1 MDNAESQAPKPL
13 AMSDDE
19 LERALEQAKQSS
31 DGLVAAMILLEQQ
44 EQLRRADAA
53 ALADWKQRQPSAVS
67 LTIENDTVALVDKQ
81 DISSAVADKDEQSQS
96 IHSQTPEIVAERP
109 EDFEVILSEAIAE
122 ATSAVDTIESSEAIS
137 TVSHS
142 DDDEEVD
149 TGYIPMSATDLAV
162 TGTLNQ
168 IVESVNRNFDSSASE
183 DLTAE
188 EENSA
193 VSNDEPLPS
202 NAIKIV
208 TEPKAKR
215 SASAGAMFSKL
226 PFVEYLVAA
235 IVPILA
241 VGTGVDV
248 STVTL
253 SVAIGMLLHASIA
266 LMFRVNESRGSKSSE
281 FLMRSTYGVWGAHFP
296 QSLLVL
302 ARVVLSGALVSW
314 LLGSLNKTTQLGD
327 LGLDVSLVPGL
338 VDGGQVL
345 ASAVALIVAIISFS
359 NRAVTAMKVVSTFSV
374 TGVLLFA
381 VATLPGATFTGP
393 DLGVSIGLGVAYAI
407 CVGMLFRQNSLSEG
421 PLKKLGPELLEIS
434 TTRVVPAGLVAMMS
448 AIAAFSPVISAALTG
463 SGNPVAELN
472 RIASSGFA
480 TTINVAVAVAVV
492 TLVASQANSVVLS
505 IGSFNM
511 SSAVLTKALVAL
523 LFVLGAVASPL
534 LEFTPAS
541 ALSSLL
547 LGTTAIALTPYLT
560 EALYRRSNFHEVS
573 LMRAYA
579 FYKRVAIAA
588 VSGNLV
594 FLLLLAASVIPNGL
608 LQGSAPVWFGTLTPL
623 VLVVAGVKVW
633 TLVTA
638 LPRVRGQEAELKLVE
653 IRRNELAGLDYIS

>member
-53 ALADWKQRQPSAVS
+53 ALADWQQRQPSAVS
-67 LTIENDTVALVDKQ
+67 LTIENDSVALVDKQ
-81 DISSAVADKDEQSQS
+81 EIPSAVADKDEQSPS
-96 IHSQTPEIVAERP
+96 IHSEIPDIVAERP
-109 EDFEVILSEAIAE
+109 EAFEVILNDAIAE

-142 DDDEEVD
+142 DDDEVD

-215 SASAGAMFSKL
+215 SASAGSMFSKL

-241 VGTGVDV
+241 VGTGVDA

-359 NRAVTAMKVVSTFSV
+359 SRAVTAMKVVSTFSV

-448 AIAAFSPVISAALTG
+448 AIAVFSPGISAALTG
-463 SGNPVAELN
+463 RGDPVAELN

-511 SSAVLTKALVAL
+511 SSAVLTKALAAL
-523 LFVLGAVASPL
+523 LFVLGAIASPL

-573 LMRAYA
+573 LMRGYA

-623 VLVVAGVKVW
+623 VLVVAGVKIW

-638 LPRVRGQEAELKLVE
+638 LPRVRGQESELKLVE

>member
-53 ALADWKQRQPSAVS
+53 ALADWQQRQPSAVS
-67 LTIENDTVALVDKQ
+67 LTIENDSVALVDKQ
-81 DISSAVADKDEQSQS
+81 EIPSAVADKDEQSPS
-96 IHSQTPEIVAERP
+96 IHSEIPDIVAERP
-109 EDFEVILSEAIAE
+109 EDFEVILNDAIAE

-142 DDDEEVD
+142 DDDEVD

-215 SASAGAMFSKL
+215 SASAGSMFSKL

-241 VGTGVDV
+241 VGTGVDA

-302 ARVVLSGALVSW
+302 ARVILSGALISW

-359 NRAVTAMKVVSTFSV
+359 SRAVTAMKVVSTFSV

-407 CVGMLFRQNSLSEG
+407 CVGMLFRQTSLSEG

-448 AIAAFSPVISAALTG
+448 AIAVFSPGISAALTG

-511 SSAVLTKALVAL
+511 SSAVLTKALAAL
-523 LFVLGAVASPL
+523 LFVLGAIASPL

-573 LMRAYA
+573 LMRGYA

-623 VLVVAGVKVW
+623 VLVVAGVKIW

>member
-13 AMSDDE
+13 AMSDEE

-53 ALADWKQRQPSAVS
+53 ALADWQQRQPSAVS
-67 LTIENDTVALVDKQ
+67 LTIENDSVALVDKQ
-81 DISSAVADKDEQSQS
+81 EIPSAVADKDEQSPS
-96 IHSQTPEIVAERP
+96 IHSEIPDIVAERP
-109 EDFEVILSEAIAE
+109 EDFEVILNDAIAE

-142 DDDEEVD
+142 DDDEVD

-215 SASAGAMFSKL
+215 SASAGSMFSKL

-241 VGTGVDV
+241 VGTGVDA

-302 ARVVLSGALVSW
+302 ARVILSGALISW

-359 NRAVTAMKVVSTFSV
+359 SRAVTAMKVVSTFSV

-448 AIAAFSPVISAALTG
+448 AIAVFSPGISAALTG

-511 SSAVLTKALVAL
+511 SSAVLTKALAAL
-523 LFVLGAVASPL
+523 LFVLGAIASPL

-573 LMRAYA
+573 LMRGYA

-623 VLVVAGVKVW
+623 VLVVAGVKIW